1 MHLAPW
7 QAHAACLV
15 LLLADMAARAFRIR
29 WYLTGLGQSLSLAEA
44 FRVNAWGDAAAGLSP
59 MRFGGEIAK
68 LAGLV
73 RARIP
78 MPSAVTALGLEAL
91 GTYPLVAI
99 GGALLAVRFA
109 PAWWDAARPA
119 LDSALRRHWP
129 LALVIAGIMS
139 GAALTACVW
148 HRRPRAPRPGPLP
161 RRTMRIWPMVAGIPL
176 SGINVVARVLMLPL
190 LALTVPGHPAIGI
203 LAFGSFVLLY
213 SQLFLPTPAGAGAVE
228 FGFYAGMAGHFD
240 GAGTAVLVAWRFY
253 TVGAGVLLGLGL
265 TLSTFGVRPLMTWL
279 GKAVARSRPG

>member
-15 LLLADMAARAFRIR
+15 LLLADMVARAFRIR
-29 WYLTGLGQSLSLAEA
+29 WYLTGLGHSLSLADA

-59 MRFGGEIAK
+59 MRFGGEMAK
-68 LAGLV
+68 LAGLL

-78 MPSAVTALGLEAL
+78 MPPALTALGLEAL

-109 PAWWDAARPA
+109 PAWWDTARPA
-119 LDSALRRHWP
+119 LESALRRHWP
-129 LALVIAGIMS
+129 LALVIVGIVS
-139 GAALTACVW
+139 VTALAAWVW
-148 HRRPRAPRPGPLP
+148 QRRPREPRPAPLQK
-161 RRTMRIWPMVAGIPL
+161 RTMRIWPMVAGVPL

-190 LALTVPGHPAIGI
+190 LALTVPEHPALGV

-228 FGFYAGMAGHFD
+228 FGFYAGMAGRFG
-240 GAGTAVLVAWRFY
+240 GASTGVLVAWRFY
-253 TVGAGVLLGLGL
+253 TVGAGILLGLGL
-265 TLSTFGVRPLMTWL
+265 ALSTFGVRPLIGWV
-279 GKAVARSRPG
+279 GKAVARSRSA